1 MSEQASHKCDC
12 GSAKKIK
19 SLEAQVAILKTMV
32 DGLCKELSTLR
43 KAVRK

>member
-12 GSAKKIK
+12 GSAKKLK
-19 SLEAQVAILKTMV
+19 SLEKQIAELKLAV
-32 DGLCKELSTLR
+32 EQLYKEMATLR

>member
-1 MSEQASHKCDC
+1 MSEQTSHKCDC
-12 GSAKKIK
+12 GGAKKIK

>member
-1 MSEQASHKCDC
+1 MSEQANHKCDC

-19 SLEAQVAILKTMV
+19 SLESQVSILKAMV
-32 DGLCKELSTLR
+32 DGLCKEIATLR